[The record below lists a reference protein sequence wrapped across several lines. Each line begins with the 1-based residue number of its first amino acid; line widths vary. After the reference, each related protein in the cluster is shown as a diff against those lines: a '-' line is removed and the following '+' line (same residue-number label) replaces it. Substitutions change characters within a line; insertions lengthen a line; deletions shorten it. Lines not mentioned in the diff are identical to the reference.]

1 MEVKLNNVEIKN
13 LYESIIEFQNNNDL
27 LITLSMKLTKV
38 VKELDSHYQEYM
50 EKLRE
55 LRQKYGKKDEDGNL
69 IIKDNRIDFEKGDFE
84 KFIKETKEADN
95 LEVEVK
101 FPVHL
106 KLKDFVDDSGRPL
119 KLNAK
124 ISYAIEPIIEM

>member
-27 LITLSMKLTKV
+27 LITLSMKLTKI
-38 VKELDSHYQEYM
+38 VKEIDSHYQDYI

-55 LRQKYGKKDEDGNL
+55 LRQKYGKKDDEGNL
-69 IIKDNRIDFEKGDFE
+69 IIKENKIDFEKDDFE
-84 KFIKETKEADN
+84 KFIKETKGADN
-95 LEVEVK
+95 LEVEIK

-106 KLKDFVDDSGRPL
+106 KLKDFVDETGKPL

-124 ISYAIEPIIEM
+124 FSYAIEPIIEM